1 MKKKIKQTK
10 SFLNSPHVVLIPLII
25 INFMLL
31 YLGYHLMKTDDTYMF
46 SGTGDYVNILNG
58 VVSLNYD
65 INLFEGS
72 SIEYTKEK
80 DVLVT
85 EYKAGYYIVID
96 DTLVPFLTKTNKN
109 SQGESLKQIL
119 EEEKAFTLTEPY
131 TRKEF
136 FTKDVKKAFDN
147 GLFFIVEAKT
157 KNNEEILDKIEISI
171 SKISK

>member
-65 INLFEGS
+65 INL
-72 SIEYTKEK
+72 
-80 DVLVT
+80 L
-85 EYKAGYYIVID
+85 KAQV
-96 DTLVPFLTKTNKN
+96 
-109 SQGESLKQIL
+109 
-119 EEEKAFTLTEPY
+119 
-131 TRKEF
+131 
-136 FTKDVKKAFDN
+136 
-147 GLFFIVEAKT
+147 
-157 KNNEEILDKIEISI
+157 
-171 SKISK
+171 